1 MIELAGGVPPASPT
15 PTPMR
20 ASMNCSEVR
29 ERPQSAL
36 IADQTTSEA
45 ARMLRRLERSA
56 SQEIG
61 MPKVT

>member
-20 ASMNCSEVR
+20 ASMNCQDVR
-29 ERPQSAL
+29 ERPHSAL
-36 IADQTTSEA
+36 IADHATREA
-45 ARMLRRLERSA
+45 ERMLRRLERSA